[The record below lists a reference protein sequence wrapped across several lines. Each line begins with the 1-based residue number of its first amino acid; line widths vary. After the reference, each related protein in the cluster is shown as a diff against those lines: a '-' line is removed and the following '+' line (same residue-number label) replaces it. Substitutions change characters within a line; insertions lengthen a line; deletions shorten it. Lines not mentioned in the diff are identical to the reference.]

1 MKALRALL
9 IAAAFLTASL
19 CAPARDEAKLVDG
32 IRVVVHDSVIT
43 EYEVLVPTME
53 ALKTLSRQYRGEEL
67 EKKVAQVDHDNLD
80 ELVNRKLI
88 LHEFQTAGYNLPESV
103 IDELVHTRIR
113 ERFGNEI
120 TATRTLQ
127 AEGITKEKYRQQIRD
142 TFIVRALREKN
153 VASEII
159 ISPHKI
165 QTYYEQHTNDFK
177 ESDKVKL
184 RMIML
189 NKPVE
194 DDAAQ
199 VRQKAEEILS
209 KLKEGATF
217 AEMASVYSQDS
228 YSKQGGEH
236 GWVEQKVL
244 GKELAA
250 AAAALKPGQNSDV
263 IETKG
268 ACWLIQME
276 EKTPAHTKPLSEVR
290 DEIEKN
296 LKLDELKRLDN
307 QWIERLKKKTYIKTF

>member
-1 MKALRALL
+1 
-9 IAAAFLTASL
+9 
-19 CAPARDEAKLVDG
+19 
-32 IRVVVHDSVIT
+32 
-43 EYEVLVPTME
+43 
-53 ALKTLSRQYRGEEL
+53 
-67 EKKVAQVDHDNLD
+67 
-80 ELVNRKLI
+80 
-88 LHEFQTAGYNLPESV
+88 
-103 IDELVHTRIR
+103 
-113 ERFGNEI
+113 
-120 TATRTLQ
+120 
-127 AEGITKEKYRQQIRD
+127 
-142 TFIVRALREKN
+142 
-153 VASEII
+153 
-159 ISPHKI
+159 
-165 QTYYEQHTNDFK
+165 
-177 ESDKVKL
+177 
-184 RMIML
+184 
-189 NKPVE
+189 PVE